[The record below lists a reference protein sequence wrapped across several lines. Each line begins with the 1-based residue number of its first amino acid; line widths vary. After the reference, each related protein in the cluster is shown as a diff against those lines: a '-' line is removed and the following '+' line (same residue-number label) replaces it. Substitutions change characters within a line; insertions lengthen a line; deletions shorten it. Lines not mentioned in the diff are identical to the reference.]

1 MASRDD
7 NRYRKIYSFIRRKP
21 FVTVTTGGNVT
32 YESSKATVTASDQV
46 TISFTTTFSSAPYV
60 TATAYDS
67 ASNDQANVNA
77 YIISVSTTQV
87 VIGFSASFTG
97 EVHYHAIQEA
107 S

>member
-7 NRYRKIYSFIRRKP
+7 NRYRKIYSFIRRKA
-21 FVTVTTGGNVT
+21 F
-32 YESSKATVTASDQV
+32 
-46 TISFTTTFSSAPYV
+46 V

-67 ASNDQANVNA
+67 ASNNQANVNA

-87 VIGFSASFTG
+87 VIGFSAAFTG

-107 S
+107 

>member
-21 FVTVTTGGNVT
+21 FVTTGGNVT
-32 YESSKATVTASDQV
+32 FESSKKAVSGADQV
-46 TISFTTTFSSAPYV
+46 TIPFTTTFTSAPFV

-67 ASNDQANVNA
+67 ASNNQANVNA

-87 VIGFSASFTG
+87 VIGFSAAFTG

-107 S
+107 